1 MDRFGFL
8 TFNPCLPQ
16 EPQPQHPDVGTAA
29 VPHSLID
36 FADIVSVP
44 LCKTQ
49 KTVSRVQCGPQ
60 KLVLGCLLD
69 GDPVWEE
76 TYVCYSQLSLWVD
89 CPSIK
94 AVLSQWVP

>member
-60 KLVLGCLLD
+60 KLVLVAC
-69 GDPVWEE
+69 WME
-76 TYVCYSQLSLWVD
+76 TLSGKRPMFV
-89 CPSIK
+89 
-94 AVLSQWVP
+94 AVSSAFGLTVPL